1 MGKTL
6 TNIKAAGRTFKS
18 EADLAFEYNV
28 ELNLLHQ
35 LRISTNMSYAEIINK
50 IYGFEYIRT
59 KHNKQQHK
67 IDNDI

>member
-6 TNIKAAGRTFKS
+6 TNIKVVGRTFKS

-28 ELNLLHQ
+28 DLNLLHQ
-35 LRISTNMSYAEIINK
+35 LRISTNMPYAEIINK

>member
-6 TNIKAAGRTFKS
+6 TNIKVAGCTFKS

-28 ELNLLHQ
+28 DLNLLHQ

-50 IYGFEYIRT
+50 IYG
-59 KHNKQQHK
+59 
-67 IDNDI
+67 